1 VCGAHG
7 GTARLD
13 SAAQKRKG
21 AEVVSAEDYKSFRKE
36 GIDRQTDNSGLCLAL
51 PGRADDM
58 CGVGEN
64 LQPPPPMGQHAVL
77 RVLKRILMVRPP
89 CNSCTAVTRTPMPKG
104 HNDANAEGGRTLLAS
119 PQSAAEQS
127 PARTAATS
135 ACLRSHSASSTQTE
149 AERPPTRLDSRP
161 TGPAFGPHSSAAPN
175 HSATD

>member
-1 VCGAHG
+1 MRR
-7 GTARLD
+7 ARWH
-13 SAAQKRKG
+13 SPFGQR
-21 AEVVSAEDYKSFRKE
+21 SAEAKRSGGCERRRLQELSE
-36 GIDRQTDNSGLCLAL
+36 GRDRQTDDSGLCLAL

-149 AERPPTRLDSRP
+149 AELTTADSTRLAP
-161 TGPAFGPHSSAAPN
+161 TGQVMSSGCTVC
-175 HSATD
+175 SATTKP